1 MKLIAIIGQR
11 GKRKAPLDR
20 LFFFFTAMT
29 SSRCVFT
36 TCQPP
41 SPFPRTYS
49 FPIKFQLFFS
59 LDSAVLHPMVAVVVM
74 EEVVVVVTEEALRM
88 EEALHMEEAL
98 VMEEV
103 MAEVVLRMATMI
115 LEVLVCVNQT
125 GRKNCRI

>member
-1 MKLIAIIGQR
+1 
-11 GKRKAPLDR
+11 
-20 LFFFFTAMT
+20 
-29 SSRCVFT
+29 
-36 TCQPP
+36 
-41 SPFPRTYS
+41 
-49 FPIKFQLFFS
+49 
-59 LDSAVLHPMVAVVVM
+59 M